1 MHSKENILNG
11 IGFPNLTLVGLL
23 IVVWAIVFLILLKGI
38 KSVGKAAYFLA
49 IFPYVILSILLVRAL
64 TLEVSKS

>member
-1 MHSKENILNG
+1 MHAKENILDG

-23 IVVWAIVFLILLKGI
+23 IATWAIVFLILLKGI
-38 KSVGKAAYFLA
+38 KSVGKAAYVLA

-64 TLEVSKS
+64 TLEVS